1 MPVKSHY
8 SMKGVD
14 DFSPTRYRLNS
25 PFGEFPMRRNPTQW
39 SKVLTL
45 VFIALSSALSSAA
58 TIESFSPQGEIK
70 GVRQVTARFSAAM
83 VPFGDPREIAPF
95 AVDCNP
101 AEAGKG
107 RWADTRNWVF
117 DFDRDLP
124 AGVRCNFKLA
134 TGLKTL
140 KGDSLSGASA
150 FSFSTGGPVVA
161 QSEPPEGSTITED
174 QVFLVALDTAATKES
189 IEKNVYCDIDG
200 VNEKVGVKLLPNAER
215 DLLLRQNRYFLSQHF
230 GRLYPGRD
238 FFAATT
244 KDNFKQRFLKEI
256 AEPNS
261 SLFALQCKRGLP
273 NSKSVRL
280 IWGKGTSS
288 ATGIATR
295 EDQALAFETRGT
307 FSARLTC
314 ERVNEKSDCIPL
326 LPITLVFSE
335 SIARTDAAKITLTAT
350 DGKKY
355 LADTA
360 ALEGEAEGWLTVVSF
375 KGPFPEK
382 TPFKLDIPA
391 ALKDDSGRELA
402 NRDRFPMTVKT
413 DEHPPLAK
421 FAASFG
427 VIELKADPAMPI
439 TVRNI
444 EDKISMKQTS
454 IDVIPGKTL
463 HVGGAGAEEKVIS
476 LLARFRTHEYDPEK
490 PFFSA
495 ADKTQTIALPKPGGK
510 KEFEVIGIP
519 LKQPGLHVVE
529 IASPRLG
536 QALFARKQP
545 YYVRSAALVTNM
557 AVHFKWGVASSLV
570 WVTHLDNAKP
580 VANAAISVRDCEGKE
595 HWKGVTDGSGI
606 ARVEES
612 LPRDSAIP
620 SCESLGR
627 ILFVFARTA
636 DDLSF
641 TQSNWNEGIATWRFN
656 VNTDYSAPH
665 DALHTIFARTLLR
678 AGETVNMKHIRRER
692 ILQGFAY
699 PKQGATETTLVITHT
714 GTQQKFEVPIKWD
727 KFGVAE
733 STWAIPKDAK
743 QGEYALMI
751 DNQYGGHFRVEAYRV
766 PTMRAIIKPQ
776 ATPLVNATKANI
788 DLQLNYLA
796 GGGAA
801 GAKVRVNSI
810 LQPKSIYFSDYADF
824 QIGAGNVKVG
834 IEKEGSDDVFAD
846 APSTDIPAS
855 TNTSQPLASN
865 NLVLDAQGAA
875 RTSIDKLPKIDIAKE
890 ILTEMEYRDAN
901 GEVSAVSTRIP
912 LWPSKMLIGLK
923 PDGWALSKDKLKFYA
938 LALDLNGKPIAGAA
952 IKVDLLQRKTYSH
965 RKRLV
970 GGFYAYENVN
980 EVKAIGAA
988 CQGNTDTKG
997 LLICETK
1004 SPISGNIILRAQAKD
1019 DAGNASVTHSDVW
1032 IAGSEDWWF
1041 TQSNDDRMDLLPEKK
1056 RYEPGETAVLQA
1068 RMPFR
1073 AATALVTVERE
1084 GVLESFVTELT
1095 GKAPVIKLP
1104 IKGGHAPNVFV
1115 SVLAVRGR
1123 VGDVQPTALVDL
1135 GKPAFKL
1142 GLAEIKVGWREHELK
1157 VSVTPEKTTYRVR
1170 DQAKVSI
1177 QVARADGKPLP
1188 AGSEIALA
1196 AVDEGL
1202 LELMPNGSWNLLEQM
1217 MAERGLGVETATAQ
1231 MQVVGRRH
1239 YGRKAVAAGGGG
1251 DALRQGGAGD
1261 SAARE
1266 MFDTLLL
1273 WKGRIALDANGKATM
1288 TIPLN
1293 DSLTSF
1299 KIVAIANG
1307 DRGLFGT
1314 GASSIRATQDLML
1327 FSGLP
1332 AMVREDD
1339 RFAANI
1345 TLRNASEKKQDARIS
1360 ATVMALA
1367 SGRLGKPVELA
1378 TQNIS
1383 IKPGHAEEFAWP
1395 TIAPVGADQ
1404 LRWDVTVTGNA
1415 DGKATTDH
1423 IKFTQK
1429 ISPAIKTRTFQA
1441 TLLQLDKA
1449 LDMAVALPKDALPNR
1464 GGIKIDLSRS
1474 LADQLGGVYDYM
1486 RDYRYSCL
1494 EQRTSKAVA
1503 LNDAALWQNMVQS
1516 LPSYLD
1522 SDGLAKYFPDMRDG
1536 SDTLTAYLL
1545 TMADET
1551 QWAIPDASKN
1561 RMNTALQ
1568 AFLQGK
1574 IRRDSSLPTADL
1586 TLRKLAAFAALSR
1599 SDPLP
1604 EPQWLTSIMI
1614 EPNLWPTSAVLD
1626 WHTIL
1631 QRVVAMPERDA
1642 RLQEAEQILRSRL
1655 NFQGTIM
1662 GFSTERSDYLWW
1674 LMVSGD
1680 SNATRAIVNL
1690 LDHPA
1695 WREDIPRMIKGAIQ
1709 RQHQGHWNTTV
1720 ANAWGAL
1727 ALRKFA
1733 SAYESIA
1740 VAGTT
1745 LARIDNDQRAVAW
1758 PATKKT
1764 DSLKLTWP
1772 ASGKDQ
1778 LQLRHDGT
1786 GKPWVTISSVAAIP
1800 LKTPINSGFNIKRTV
1815 TAIDQQ
1821 ENGKWNRGDVLR
1833 IRLDLEA
1840 RTDVTW
1846 VVVDDPIPA
1855 GASILGS
1862 GLGRDS
1868 QIMTQG
1874 EKREGWVWPA
1884 FEERAQDA
1892 FRAYYEYVP
1901 KGKWSVEYTIRLNG
1915 AGDFRLPETRVEAMY
1930 APEMFAELPN
1940 SSLSI
1945 QTPDEMGFV
1954 IKAKRWLDTLF
1965 K

>member
-1 MPVKSHY
+1 MTLYLP
-8 SMKGVD
+8 
-14 DFSPTRYRLNS
+14 
-25 PFGEFPMRRNPTQW
+25 RRFAF
-39 SKVLTL
+39 LT
-45 VFIALSSALSSAA
+45 ALYCVSAAALAA
-58 TIESFSPQGEIK
+58 TIESFSPNGEVK
-70 GVRQVTARFSAAM
+70 GVRQVTARFSSAV
-83 VPFGDPREIAPF
+83 VPFGDPRDMAPF
-95 AVDCNP
+95 AIACSPTEMAN
-101 AEAGKG
+101 GKG
-107 RWADTRNWVF
+107 RWADTRNWVY

-124 AGVRCNFKLA
+124 AGVRCEFKLNA
-134 TGLKTL
+134 GVKTL
-140 KGDSLSGASA
+140 KGETISGTNA
-150 FSFSTGGPVVA
+150 FAFSTGGPA
-161 QSEPPEGSTITED
+161 IIQSEPYEGSSIAED
-174 QVFLVALDTAATKES
+174 QAFLLALDAATTRDS

-200 VNEKVGVKLLPNAER
+200 VNESVGVKVLPNAER
-215 DLLLRQNRYFLSQHF
+215 DLLLRQNRYFLSEHF
-230 GRLYPGRD
+230 GRLFPGQD
-238 FFAATT
+238 FFAPAT
-244 KDNFKQRFLKEI
+244 KDKESSKQQFLKLI
-256 AEPNS
+256 AEPNT
-261 SLFALQCKRGLP
+261 SLIALQCKRGLP
-273 NSKSVRL
+273 NSKTVRL
-280 IWGKGTSS
+280 IWAKGVSS
-288 ATGIATR
+288 ASGIATR
-295 EDQALAFETRGT
+295 ENQTLAFETRGT
-307 FSARLTC
+307 FTARLNC

-326 LPITLVFSE
+326 LPITLNFSE
-335 SIARTDAAKITLTAT
+335 PIPVTDAKKITLTTA
-350 DGKKY
+350 DGKRYIPEIK
-355 LADTA
+355 TP
-360 ALEGEAEGWLTVVSF
+360 EGEPEEWLSAVSF

-382 TPFKLDIPA
+382 TQFKLELPA
-391 ALKDDSGRELA
+391 GIKDDSGRELA
-402 NRDRFPMTVKT
+402 NHDRFPMTVKT
-413 DEHPPLAK
+413 DENPPIAK

-427 VIELKADPAMPI
+427 VIESKADPALPI

-444 EDKISMKQTS
+444 EDRISMKLTTV
-454 IDVIPGKTL
+454 DAIPGKTL
-463 HVGGAGAEEKVIS
+463 HVDGISAEEKIIS
-476 LLARFRTHEYDPEK
+476 LLTRLRMREYDPEK
-490 PFFSA
+490 SFFTGL
-495 ADKTQTIALPKPGGK
+495 DKTQAIALPKPGGK

-536 QALFARKQP
+536 QVLLAKKRP

-570 WVTHLDNAKP
+570 WVTSLDHAKP
-580 VANAAISVRDCEGKE
+580 IANAAISVRDCAGKE
-595 HWKGVTDGSGI
+595 RWKGITDNSGI
-606 ARVEES
+606 ARIEES
-612 LPRDSAIP
+612 LPRDEAIP
-620 SCESLGR
+620 SCEYLGR
-627 ILFVFARTA
+627 ILLVFARTA

-641 TQSNWNEGIATWRFN
+641 TQSDWNEGIATWRFN
-656 VNTDYSAPH
+656 VSTDFSVPR

-678 AGETVNMKHIRRER
+678 AGETVNMKHLRRER
-692 ILQGFAY
+692 MLQGFAY
-699 PKQGATETTLVITHT
+699 PKSGATETTLSITHA
-714 GTQQKFEVPIKWD
+714 GTQQKYELPLKWD
-727 KFGVAE
+727 KQGIAE
-733 STWAIPKDAK
+733 STWTIPKDAK
-743 QGEYALMI
+743 QGDYHLTIGDQYA
-751 DNQYGGHFRVEAYRV
+751 GHFKVEAFRV
-766 PTMRAIIKPQ
+766 PTMRAIIKPL
-776 ATPLVNATKANI
+776 ATPLVNATKADI

-801 GAKVRVNSI
+801 GAKVRINSI
-810 LQPKSIYFSDYADF
+810 LQPKSIYFPDYADY
-824 QIGAGNVKVG
+824 QIGSGNVKEG
-834 IEKEGSDDVFAD
+834 IEKEGSDDFFGD
-846 APSTDIPAS
+846 APPTDIPAP
-855 TNTSQPLASN
+855 TNTTQPLGSN

-875 RTSIDKLPKIDIAKE
+875 RMMIDKLPKIDVAKD

-912 LWPSKMLIGLK
+912 LWPAKMLIGLK
-923 PDGWALSKDKLKFYA
+923 PDGWAISKDKLKFYA
-938 LALDLNGKPIAGAA
+938 LALNLDGKPIKGAA

-970 GGFYAYENVN
+970 GGFYAYENVT

-988 CQGNTDTKG
+988 CKGVTDAKG

-1019 DAGNASVTHSDVW
+1019 EAGNASYTHSDVW
-1032 IAGSEDWWF
+1032 VAGSEDWWF

-1073 AATALVTVERE
+1073 VATALVTLERE
-1084 GVLESFVTELT
+1084 GVLESFVTELS
-1095 GKAPVIKLP
+1095 GKSPVIKLP
-1104 IKGGHAPNVFV
+1104 LKGGHAPNVFV
-1115 SVLAVRGR
+1115 SVLALRGR

-1157 VSVTPEKTTYRVR
+1157 VAVTPEKNTYRVR
-1170 DQAKVSI
+1170 DQAQVSI
-1177 QVARADGKPLP
+1177 QVTRADGKPLP
-1188 AGSEIALA
+1188 SGSEIALA

-1251 DALRQGGAGD
+1251 DAMRQGGAGD

-1266 MFDTLLL
+1266 MFDTLLF
-1273 WKGRIALDANGKATM
+1273 WKGRIALDANGKAS
-1288 TIPLN
+1288 ISVPLN

-1299 KIVAIANG
+1299 KIVAVANA
-1307 DRGLFGT
+1307 DAGLFGT
-1314 GASSIRATQDLML
+1314 GAASIRATQDLML

-1332 AMVREDD
+1332 SMVREDD

-1345 TLRNASEKKQDARIS
+1345 TLRNASEKKQDAKIS
-1360 ATVMALA
+1360 ATVTALA
-1367 SGRLGKPVELA
+1367 NGKLGKPVELA
-1378 TQNIS
+1378 AQTIS
-1383 IKPGHAEEFAWP
+1383 IKPGQAEEFIWP

-1404 LRWDVTVTGNA
+1404 LRWDVTVTGTS
-1415 DGKATTDH
+1415 DGKPTTDR

-1429 ISPAIKTRTFQA
+1429 ILPAIKTRTLQA
-1441 TLLQLDKA
+1441 TLVQLDKS
-1449 LDMAVALPKDALPNR
+1449 LDMSVALPKDALPNR

-1474 LADQLGGVYDYM
+1474 LADQLGGVRDYM
-1486 RDYRYSCL
+1486 REYRYTCL
-1494 EQRTSKAVA
+1494 EQRASKAVA
-1503 LNDAALWQNMVQS
+1503 LNDEALWQSVMQS

-1522 SDGLAKYFPDMRDG
+1522 ADGLAKYFPDMREG
-1536 SDTLTAYLL
+1536 SDTLTAYVL
-1545 TMADET
+1545 TMADEAH
-1551 QWAIPDASKN
+1551 WALPDAAKT
-1561 RMNTALQ
+1561 RMNTGLQ

-1586 TLRKLAAFAALSR
+1586 ALRKLAAFAALSR
-1599 SDPLP
+1599 SEPAPDPL
-1604 EPQWLTSIMI
+1604 WLTSITI

-1642 RLQEAEQILRSRL
+1642 RVKEAEQILRSRL

-1662 GFSTERSDYLWW
+1662 GFSTERSDNLWW
-1674 LMVSGD
+1674 LMISGD
-1680 SNATRAIVNL
+1680 SNAARAIVNL
-1690 LDHPA
+1690 LDKPT
-1695 WREDIPRMIKGAIQ
+1695 WREDVPRMVRGAIQ
-1709 RQHQGHWNTTV
+1709 RQHRGHWNTTV

-1733 SAYESIA
+1733 EVFEAVP

-1745 LARIDNDQRAVAW
+1745 SARIDNDQRAVVW
-1758 PATKKT
+1758 PADKQT
-1764 DSLKLTWP
+1764 DSVKLSWP
-1772 ASGKDQ
+1772 ASGNDQ
-1778 LQLRHDGT
+1778 LKLRHHGA
-1786 GKPWVTISSVAAIP
+1786 GEPWAMISSIAAIP
-1800 LKTPINSGFNIKRTV
+1800 LKAPLSSGFYIKRTV
-1815 TAIDQQ
+1815 TAIEQL

-1840 RTDVTW
+1840 QSDATW

-1855 GASILGS
+1855 GATILGT

-1901 KGKWSVEYTIRLNG
+1901 KGKWSVEYTLRLNG

-1940 SSLSI
+1940 STLAI
-1945 QTPDEMGFV
+1945 QSPTEMSFFT
-1954 IKAKRWLDTLF
+1954 KAKRWLDTLF
-1965 K
+1965 E